1 MSVPTHR
8 LGPVVGLIND
18 EDIVE
23 VRDRARIDDVVSAYV
38 SLKPAGGGSLK
49 GLCPFH
55 DEKTPSFQVTPSRGF
70 YYCFGCGESGDVIT
84 FVRKVNNLSFAEA
97 VEHLADKYGVQL
109 RYTEGSS
116 GQRENPGSRLRILE
130 ANAAAAEY
138 YAEQLLTPDALIARQ
153 FAQGRGFGRE
163 VAELFGLGFAP
174 TSGRALGQHLRGRGF
189 REEEL
194 IGAGLMR
201 QGGWDF
207 FQGRA
212 IWPIKDAGGL
222 VLGFGARKLFD
233 DDRMPAKYLNTPE
246 TAVYKKSHVLYG
258 LDLARTNIGKKSQA
272 VIVEGYTDVMAA
284 HVSGVDTAVA
294 SCGTAFGDDHARL
307 IQRLLGGDA
316 FHGEVIFTF
325 DGDAAGQ
332 KAALKV
338 FSGDHHF
345 AAQTYVAVEPSG
357 LDPCDLR
364 LQQGDA
370 AVRELVARR
379 QPLYRFVMSN
389 ILSQHDLDRVDGRL
403 EALRA
408 AAPLVAS
415 IRDSSLVSGYI
426 RELATMLGTD
436 VEEVRRIVSKASGRR
451 PNEAPA
457 HQRPVTPPPDDA
469 AQGALITYELPDPSD
484 RALTVERDTLK
495 LMLQYP
501 DAFDDGWHGASPD
514 DYSHPAYRALFA
526 VIAPQSPQGV
536 PNSEWSR
543 RVIAGIDDD
552 ALRQLA
558 VQLAVEP
565 HPMSVTKPY
574 AVSYVAK
581 LRLLKVMHT
590 ISMLKSKLQRTNP
603 VSDEVAYNQMFT
615 TMIALEATRKQLLV
629 ASTGE

>member
-1 MSVPTHR
+1 MA
-8 LGPVVGLIND
+8 GLIND

-109 RYTEGSS
+109 RYTEGT
-116 GQRENPGSRLRILE
+116 GQRENTGSRLRILE
-130 ANAAAAEY
+130 ANGIAAEFF
-138 YAEQLLTPDALIARQ
+138 AEQLLTPDAVVARQ
-153 FAQGRGFGRE
+153 FAQGRGFGRD
-163 VAELFGLGFAP
+163 VAEKFSLGFAP
-174 TSGRALGQHLRGRGF
+174 TSGRALAQHLRGRGF
-189 REEEL
+189 HEEEL
-194 IGAGLMR
+194 IAGGLMR

-246 TAVYKKSHVLYG
+246 TPVYKKSHVLYG

-284 HVSGVDTAVA
+284 HVAGVDTAVA

-345 AAQTYVAVEPSG
+345 AAQTYVAIEPTG

-379 QPLYRFVMSN
+379 QPLYRFVMN
-389 ILSQHDLDRVDGRL
+389 NVLTQYDLERVDGRL

-415 IRDSSLVSGYI
+415 IRDNSLVSAYI

-436 VEEVRRIVSKASGRR
+436 VEEVRAVVSRASGRR
-451 PNEAPA
+451 QAEPHLRGPA
-457 HQRPVTPPPDDA
+457 TPPADDA
-469 AQGALITYELPDPSD
+469 TQGALVTYELPDPND
-484 RALTVERDTLK
+484 RALAVERDTLK
-495 LMLQYP
+495 LMLQNP
-501 DAFDDGWHGASPD
+501 EAFGADWHGATPD
-514 DYSHPAYRALFA
+514 DYSNPAYRALFA
-526 VIAPQSPQGV
+526 VIAPQSPQAV
-536 PNSEWSR
+536 PAAEWSH
-543 RVIAGIDDD
+543 RVIDGIDDES
-552 ALRQLA
+552 LRQLA

-565 HPMSVTKPY
+565 HPIAVTRPY
-574 AVSYVAK
+574 AISYVAK
-581 LRLLKVMHT
+581 LRLLKVMYT
-590 ISMLKSKLQRTNP
+590 IAMLKSKLQRTNP
-603 VSDEVAYNQMFT
+603 VTDETAYNQMFS

-629 ASTGE
+629 LSTGE

>member
-1 MSVPTHR
+1 VA
-8 LGPVVGLIND
+8 GLINE
-18 EDIVE
+18 EDIAE
-23 VRDRARIDDVVSAYV
+23 VRDRARIDDVIASYV

-109 RYTEGSS
+109 RYTEGTGERPS
-116 GQRENPGSRLRILE
+116 NAGSRLRILE
-130 ANAAAAEY
+130 ANAAAAEF
-138 YAEQLLTPDALIARQ
+138 YAEQLLTPDAVVARQ

-163 VAELFGLGFAP
+163 VAEKFGLGFAP

-189 REEEL
+189 REDEL
-194 IGAGLMR
+194 VAAGLMR

-246 TAVYKKSHVLYG
+246 TPVYKKSGVLYG
-258 LDLARTNIGKKSQA
+258 LDMARANIGKKGQA

-345 AAQTYVAVEPSG
+345 AAQTYVAVEPTG

-364 LQQGDA
+364 LQQGEA

-379 QPLYRFVMSN
+379 QPLYRFVMN
-389 ILSQHDLDRVDGRL
+389 NVLSQYDLERVDGRL

-415 IRDSSLVSGYI
+415 IRDSSLVSGYV

-436 VEEVRRIVSKASGRR
+436 VEEVRKVVAKASGRK
-451 PNEAPA
+451 PSEAPQP
-457 HQRPVTPPPDDA
+457 QRPATPPAEDA
-469 AQGALITYELPDPSD
+469 PQGALITYELPDPND

-501 DAFDDGWHGASPD
+501 EVFDADWHGASPD

-526 VIAPQSPQGV
+526 AIAPQSPVGV
-536 PNSEWSR
+536 PPGEWSR
-543 RVIAGIDDD
+543 RVIDGLDDD

-565 HPMSVTKPY
+565 HPMAVTRPY

-581 LRLLKVMHT
+581 LRLLKVMYT
-590 ISMLKSKLQRTNP
+590 ISTLKSKLQRTNP
-603 VSDEVAYNQMFT
+603 VTDEAAYNQMFT
-615 TMIALEATRKQLLV
+615 TMIGLEATRKALLV